1 MLVTGATGCV
11 PASCAELLC
20 AVFLISRSSSEW
32 GAFQES
38 FPGFGVC
45 VCGGV
50 VLVALRHR
58 VPLSQHSML

>member
-1 MLVTGATGCV
+1 MLVTGATGGV
-11 PASCAELLC
+11 PTSCAELLC

-32 GAFQES
+32 GVFQES

-45 VCGGV
+45 VWGV

>member
-32 GAFQES
+32 GMFQES
-38 FPGFGVC
+38 FPGFG
-45 VCGGV
+45 GGAEAQGS
-50 VLVALRHR
+50 LLPA
-58 VPLSQHSML
+58 